1 MVAPLTRK
9 HTIEQT
15 GFQLTP
21 GGFTYG
27 GKQYRD
33 ADVVAIRSYRVIHRT
48 HVVMVGTSEHDPAI
62 SFIFTLRDG
71 TEAQVSEGSTWT
83 YTSKA
88 ERVNRLQADLD
99 EMCKRTFEQRVR
111 KYTSQVETSGFYQ
124 YGVWRF
130 FPKEQR
136 FSDTASGR
144 TFALS
149 EAKLLRHYC
158 FIEVQERSEGL
169 AAKLLRRTKE
179 ETLGGRYG
187 IPTLEDGD
195 VFFALFAHY
204 FGVRW

>member
-15 GFQLTP
+15 GFELTP
-21 GGFTYG
+21 GGFTYQ
-27 GKQYRD
+27 GKQYTD

-62 SFIFTLRDG
+62 SFVLTLRDG
-71 TEAQVSEGSTWT
+71 TEAQVTEQSTWT
-83 YTSKA
+83 YTSKGD
-88 ERVNRLQADLD
+88 RVNRLQADLD
-99 EMCKRTFEQRVR
+99 EICKRTFDQRVR
-111 KYTSQVETSGFYQ
+111 KYTSQVDAAGFYQ

-130 FPKEQR
+130 FPQQQR

-144 TFALS
+144 TFALN
-149 EAKLLRHYC
+149 ETKLLRHYG

-179 ETLGGRYG
+179 ETFGGRYG

-195 VFFALFAHY
+195 VFFALLAH
-204 FGVRW
+204 FFQVRW

>member
-33 ADVVAIRSYRVIHRT
+33 ADVVSVKSYRVIHQT
-48 HVVMVGTSEHDPAI
+48 HHVLIGTDEHDPAI
-62 SFIFTLRDG
+62 SFVLTLRDG
-71 TEAQVSEGSTWT
+71 TDAQVTEQSTWG
-83 YTSKA
+83 YSSKQD
-88 ERVNRLQADLD
+88 RVNRLQADLN
-99 EMCKRTFEQRVR
+99 EICKRTFEQRVR
-111 KYTSQVETSGFYQ
+111 KYTSQVEASGFYQ

-130 FPKEQR
+130 FPQQKR
-136 FSDTASGR
+136 FSDTSTGR
-144 TFALS
+144 IFALN
-149 EAKLLRHYC
+149 ETKLLLHFA
-158 FIEVQERSEGL
+158 FIEVQDRSEGL

-187 IPTLEDGD
+187 IPTLEDRD
-195 VFFALFAHY
+195 VFFALLAH
-204 FGVRW
+204 FFQVSW